1 MVKIGNSHEKKT
13 VCVLTDMDQP
23 LGFAV
28 GNAVEV
34 LEAIDTLKGKGPEDL
49 TKLVLKLGSLMVSL
63 GLNIS
68 LEEALKKVTDNLYN
82 GYAYQKFLQW
92 VKYQQGDINSISVA
106 SNVEKV
112 LSSRSGYIK
121 KIDALKIGKLARE
134 LGAGRL
140 TKDDVIDLSV
150 GIVLNVKVGDYVDK
164 NDVLAK
170 VYYNEKQINVDEL
183 ISCFEFSFE
192 KAIKNKLIIEV
203 IS

>member
-1 MVKIGNSHEKKT
+1 M
-13 VCVLTDMDQP
+13 
-23 LGFAV
+23 
-28 GNAVEV
+28 
-34 LEAIDTLKGKGPEDL
+34 
-49 TKLVLKLGSLMVSL
+49 
-63 GLNIS
+63 
-68 LEEALKKVTDNLYN
+68 
-82 GYAYQKFLQW
+82 
-92 VKYQQGDINSISVA
+92 
-106 SNVEKV
+106 
-112 LSSRSGYIK
+112 
-121 KIDALKIGKLARE
+121 KIGKLARE